1 MKVHQ
6 LLDRYGITENPFA
19 QEDAQTDAVFRDH
32 CLEGVHHPAWD
43 KIFGRADAPAT
54 SVVFGEKGSGKTAL
68 RMQMVAAIE
77 KHNTSSELGK
87 RTWVIQYDDFNP
99 FLDCFREN
107 LRGNRRKPEKAL
119 KNWKLWDHIDCVL
132 SLGVTRLMN
141 SIISDHPQT
150 DRGTAIETTDEQ
162 LSKLSHSERR
172 DLLLLVSL
180 YDRSLD
186 MPRPQRWGQL
196 RKKLDY
202 ANWKRL
208 WDVGAGVGV
217 TILSVF
223 LFSYF
228 GDLKSISTW
237 GWMLGVAAAGW
248 LPWAYH
254 QLSLWWRA
262 RSVARQIRVLDHQ
275 VGTLRSIFG
284 RFLRDELTGQ
294 PLPMRN
300 RSDDRYE
307 LLLKFQNLLR
317 TLGYPNMMV
326 FVDRVDEPHLI
337 DGEAERM
344 RDLLWPMFDNKL
356 LKHQDMAFKLLL
368 PAEVYH
374 LLQRQEKQF
383 FERSRL
389 DKQNLVASLS
399 WSGEG
404 LYDIVNDRIKACAE
418 LAETPPVVLD
428 LFEESITKDELIS
441 TFATLH
447 VPRHLFKFLYRLL
460 VEHCSRFTDDSPTW
474 KISRETLSSTLAVFR
489 RDLAD
494 YERGTGTV

>member
-43 KIFGRADAPAT
+43 KIFGRPDSPAT

-68 RMQMVAAIE
+68 RMQMTAAIK
-77 KHNTSSELGK
+77 KHNDATPDDQQ
-87 RTWVIQYDDFNP
+87 TWVIQYHDFNP
-99 FLDCFREN
+99 FLDCFREK
-107 LRGNRRKPEKAL
+107 LYGGKRKLEKAL

-132 SLGVTRLMN
+132 SLGVTRLIN
-141 SIISDHPQT
+141 SIIDEHPKT
-150 DRGTAIETTDEQ
+150 DRDTGVETTSDQ
-162 LSKLSHSERR
+162 LKKLSHSERR
-172 DLLLLVSL
+172 DLLLLACL

-186 MPRPQRWGQL
+186 MPRPQRWKSL
-196 RKKLDY
+196 RRSLGY
-202 ANWKRL
+202 SSWKRL
-208 WDVGAGVGV
+208 IKVGIGFGIS
-217 TILSVF
+217 ILSVL

-228 GDLKSISTW
+228 GNLKSFSTW
-237 GWMLGVAAAGW
+237 GWMIGIAFAGW
-248 LPWAYH
+248 LPWLYS
-254 QLSLWWRA
+254 QLMLWWKA
-262 RSVARQIRVLDHQ
+262 RSVSRQIRVIDHQ
-275 VGTLRSIFG
+275 TNVLRQLFNQ
-284 RFLRDELTGQ
+284 FLPEELLGQ

-317 TLGYPNMMV
+317 TLGYPHITV

-344 RDLLWPMFDNKL
+344 KDLLWPLFDNKL

-368 PAEVYH
+368 PADVYH
-374 LLQRQEKQF
+374 LLQKQDKQF

-389 DKQNLVASLS
+389 DKQNLVSSLS

-404 LYDIVNDRIKACAE
+404 LYDIVNDRIRACAG
-418 LAETPPVVLD
+418 LAENPPVILD
-428 LFEESITKDELIS
+428 LFDETITKEELIS
-441 TFATLH
+441 TFATLA

-460 VEHCSRFTDDSPTW
+460 VEHCSRFTDDSPNW
-474 KISRETLSSTLAVFR
+474 KISRETLSSSLAVFR

-494 YERGTGTV
+494 YERGTGTI